1 MKGLWAS
8 RGLTSRLN
16 LIGQPTSFQI
26 KVAKYV
32 GQGSMSVIG
41 EDARISNESTRP
53 FSSTASGGRS
63 H

>member
-1 MKGLWAS
+1 MENPMKGLWAS

-26 KVAKYV
+26 QVAKSV

-41 EDARISNESTRP
+41 EDAKNL
-53 FSSTASGGRS
+53 
-63 H
+63 